1 MRHLGAGRS
10 YDTSRV
16 AAAVM
21 TVQQQAAQADLDK
34 LLVAQEKAEAAAA
47 AAARAFDDSEP
58 TSPLVYVGMGVGALA
73 LLGLLTV
80 LLKRRRG
87 AKLRGY
93 RRRRRR

>member
-1 MRHLGAGRS
+1 MRHFGAGRS
-10 YDTSRV
+10 YDTTRV
-16 AAAVM
+16 TTAVL

-34 LLVAQEKAEAAAA
+34 LLLAQEKAESAAAA
-47 AAARAFDDSEP
+47 AQALNDGET

-73 LLGLLTV
+73 LLGLLAV